1 MYVDILIL
9 SHLVVRPSHGYEIKK
24 SVERILGSGFAMNN
38 NLLYPA
44 LRRFEEMG
52 AVEREIERQEGKPDR
67 HVYRATELGAA
78 ILQDMLRE
86 FPAQTAHNDAE
97 FQTRVAFFGSLEPE
111 DRLRILKTR
120 EEVLKTRLEHLSK
133 MSPKAQN
140 SDERS
145 YAERV
150 IELRR
155 GQAQHELE
163 WIGELAREVKEQ
175 RPRVS

>member
-1 MYVDILIL
+1 
-9 SHLVVRPSHGYEIKK
+9 
-24 SVERILGSGFAMNN
+24 
-38 NLLYPA
+38 
-44 LRRFEEMG
+44 
-52 AVEREIERQEGKPDR
+52 
-67 HVYRATELGAA
+67 
-78 ILQDMLRE
+78 
-86 FPAQTAHNDAE
+86 
-97 FQTRVAFFGSLEPE
+97 VAFFGSLEPE